1 MKTQDYEF
9 NWFIKK
15 NGSGWETWRE
25 LASAWLEQKQY
36 GIDHSRAAISRF
48 LDEYLVPRFITDPI
62 ELFTLADQDYNK
74 FLMPFELN
82 EGYRVRQ
89 NNDVCRF
96 IDWIIDTY
104 YSEPDDNGDPV
115 PLFQNPFDKEQNPVR
130 RRRQSTTLYPT
141 PILSNCAAY
150 YAPRLGVTLSN
161 GSGPST
167 TVRSSSP
174 MLVF

>member
-25 LASAWLEQKQY
+25 LASTWLEQKQY
-36 GIDHSRAAISRF
+36 GIDHSRAAIARF

-74 FLMPFELN
+74 FLMSFELN

-104 YSEPDDNGDPV
+104 YSEPDDNGDLV
-115 PLFQNPFDKEQNPVR
+115 PLFQNPFDKEQSPVR
-130 RRRQSTTLYPT
+130 RQETVYNALPYAYIKQLRS
-141 PILSNCAAY
+141 ILCP
-150 YAPRLGVTLSN
+150 APRGHFKQWKCHRLQ
-161 GSGPST
+161 
-167 TVRSSSP
+167 
-174 MLVF
+174 